1 MRDSTSSPLSDMHAI
16 QQAPDAM
23 DDSTARAAPRDDCWN
38 RIGTRG
44 DGSCERLA
52 HYVRCLNCPVFE
64 EAAAR
69 MLDRPA
75 QRTAR
80 APEPGSGHAAP
91 SGAARGEGSLV
102 FRVGAEWLAL
112 TAQALRYV
120 GEARPIHSLPHRRSP
135 AVLGVVNVRGVL
147 TLAASLAELL
157 RIDATADASAGAK
170 ADAAAKAASAVSG
183 VPGVPGARPAT
194 PRLLVAEWGGETT
207 AFPVDDVEGV
217 AYFGKDD
224 LLPAPA
230 TLAHAAGRHVRGV
243 FAWRGRSVGVLE
255 PDALFGAL
263 TRSLR

>member
-1 MRDSTSSPLSDMHAI
+1 MHAI
-16 QQAPDAM
+16 EQEHDAIHE
-23 DDSTARAAPRDDCWN
+23 SGARAAPLDDCWN

-52 HYVRCLNCPVFE
+52 QYVRCLNCPVFE
-64 EAAAR
+64 AAAAR

-75 QRTAR
+75 QRTVR
-80 APEPGSGHAAP
+80 APEAEGGHAAQA
-91 SGAARGEGSLV
+91 GVARQEGSLV
-102 FRVGAEWLAL
+102 FCVGAEWLAL
-112 TAQALRYV
+112 SAQALRYV
-120 GEARPIHSLPHRRSP
+120 GEARAIHSLPHRRSP

-157 RIDATADASAGAK
+157 HIDVTADATTAAAVKFAAPGTGAGAGP
-170 ADAAAKAASAVSG
+170 ASAA
-183 VPGVPGARPAT
+183 GARAAT
-194 PRLLVAEWGGETT
+194 PRLLVAEWDGETT

-224 LLPAPA
+224 LLSAPA

-243 FAWRGRSVGVLE
+243 FAWRGRSVGVLD

>member
-1 MRDSTSSPLSDMHAI
+1 MHAI
-16 QQAPDAM
+16 EHEHDAIHE
-23 DDSTARAAPRDDCWN
+23 SGAGAAPLDDCWN

-52 HYVRCLNCPVFE
+52 QYVRCLNCPVFE
-64 EAAAR
+64 AAAAR

-75 QRTAR
+75 QRAAR
-80 APEPGSGHAAP
+80 APEPEGGRAAQA
-91 SGAARGEGSLV
+91 GAARQEGSLV

-112 TAQALRYV
+112 GAQALRYV
-120 GEARPIHSLPHRRSP
+120 GEARAIHSLPHRRSP

-157 RIDATADASAGAK
+157 RIDVTADATAAAAARFATPGAGA
-170 ADAAAKAASAVSG
+170 AGAA
-183 VPGVPGARPAT
+183 GARAAT

-224 LLPAPA
+224 LLSAPA

-243 FAWRGRSVGVLE
+243 FAWRGRSVGVLD

>member
-1 MRDSTSSPLSDMHAI
+1 MHE
-16 QQAPDAM
+16 P
-23 DDSTARAAPRDDCWN
+23 TARAAPLHDCWN

-44 DGSCERLA
+44 DASCERLVQC
-52 HYVRCLNCPVFE
+52 VRCLNCPVFE

-69 MLDRPA
+69 MLDRPVQHA
-75 QRTAR
+75 AR
-80 APEPGSGHAAP
+80 APEAGGGQAAQSAQSAQ
-91 SGAARGEGSLV
+91 SGAARREGSLV

-120 GEARPIHSLPHRRSP
+120 GEARAIHSLPHRRSP

-157 RIDATADASAGAK
+157 RIDTTAAATAHSTTT
-170 ADAAAKAASAVSG
+170 AASGAMGAGGAGST
-183 VPGVPGARPAT
+183 GARAAT
-194 PRLLVAEWGGETT
+194 PRLLVTEWAGETT
-207 AFPVDDVEGV
+207 AFPVDEIEGV
-217 AYFGKDD
+217 AYFGTDE

>member
-1 MRDSTSSPLSDMHAI
+1 MH
-16 QQAPDAM
+16 
-23 DDSTARAAPRDDCWN
+23 DSTAHAVPLDDCWN
-38 RIGTRG
+38 RIGTLG

-52 HYVRCLNCPVFE
+52 HHVRCLNCPVFE

-75 QRTAR
+75 QRASLETEAGDVHTLQSTAQT
-80 APEPGSGHAAP
+80 
-91 SGAARGEGSLV
+91 GAARREGSLV

-112 TAQALRYV
+112 SAQALRYV

-147 TLAASLAELL
+147 TLTASLAELL
-157 RIDATADASAGAK
+157 RIGAAAHATANHAT
-170 ADAAAKAASAVSG
+170 AA
-183 VPGVPGARPAT
+183 AT
-194 PRLLVAEWGGETT
+194 PRLLVAEWEGETT
-207 AFPVDDVEGV
+207 AFPVDEVEGV
-217 AYFGKDD
+217 AYFGSGD